1 MVNIRKNLEELA
13 RLEAKRQ
20 GTPDKYEDA
29 YVVGR
34 LGAQLAGAFN
44 DMRLAVKWIR
54 EGIPAEE
61 IIGMLEKGM
70 RLAGVCIVDN
80 ELKMIPGC
88 EVAK

>member
-1 MVNIRKNLEELA
+1 MVNIRKNLTELA
-13 RLEAKRQ
+13 RLEAKNQ
-20 GTPDKYEDA
+20 GTPDRLVDA
-29 YVVGR
+29 FVIGQ